1 MTLKVGTVAVEAG
14 ERRSG
19 ELVLGHYPDGPV
31 TSPVT
36 VARGARP
43 GKTLWVQ
50 ACIHGP
56 EIGGTIGLIRFL
68 ERLDLAQVS
77 GAVVAVMLANP
88 MAFRGYARNTPIDGV
103 NLNRAF
109 PGDAKGYHSQQTAG
123 ILLKTALAV
132 ADAVVDLHSGGDSHE
147 VPFYALYRADG
158 SPASEEAA
166 RLARAAGTPDIWA
179 SSDKWLDGAMLTH
192 ATKRGKPAVIIECGG
207 GGPLLES
214 QIENFV
220 TALTGMAQALGI
232 VPGEAPR
239 QPRYRVMGEALLVFS
254 RRGGFFVPSV
264 KIGEV
269 VAKGARLGVVMDF
282 SGKTVEEPRS
292 PNGPAYIAALPQRYF
307 PVYSGTMIA
316 ETIQVV
322 GEG

>member
-31 TSPVT
+31 TSPLT
-36 VARGARP
+36 VARGAKP

-77 GAVVAVMLANP
+77 GAIVAVMLANP

-109 PGDAKGYHSQQTAG
+109 PGDAKGYHSQQTAS

-132 ADAVVDLHSGGDSHE
+132 ADAVVDLHSGGESLE
-147 VPFYALYRADG
+147 VPFYALYWSDG
-158 SPASEEAA
+158 SPASRDAD
-166 RLARAAGTPDIWA
+166 RLARAAATPDIWA
-179 SSDKWLDGAMLTH
+179 SSDTWLGGAMIVH
-192 ATKRGKPAVIIECGG
+192 AVKRGKPALIVECGG
-207 GGPLLES
+207 GGPLPD
-214 QIENFV
+214 QHIENYV
-220 TALTGMAQALGI
+220 AALTGIAQALGI
-232 VPGEAPR
+232 VAGEPPR
-239 QPRYRVMGEALLVFS
+239 QPRYRLMGEALIVYN
-254 RRGGFFVPSV
+254 RRGGFFVPAV
-264 KIGEV
+264 KVGAV
-269 VAKGARLGVVMDF
+269 VAKGAKLGAIMDF
-282 SGKTVEEPRS
+282 DGKTIEEPRS
-292 PNGPAYIAALPQRYF
+292 PNGPAYIAGLARRYM
-307 PVYSGTMIA
+307 PVYSGAMIA